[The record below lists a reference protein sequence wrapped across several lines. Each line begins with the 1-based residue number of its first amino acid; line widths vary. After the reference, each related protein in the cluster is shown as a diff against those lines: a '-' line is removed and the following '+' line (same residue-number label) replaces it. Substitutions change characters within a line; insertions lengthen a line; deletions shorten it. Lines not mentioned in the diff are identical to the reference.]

1 MYRINKNQMS
11 FNQIT
16 LIGRVGQDPKFFNT
30 KSGSRLATLSIATTD
45 VRRNIA
51 TQELIKETQWHKI
64 VILNSKIIPIVEK
77 MVNKGSQIFI
87 CGKLQYQKYLDQVKN
102 ETKTSTEITIKESG
116 HHLIV
121 LDDRQR
127 GRNND
132 NDLTSQ
138 DFNSADAAG
147 QAANYNAAGQISSY
161 NKSNI
166 DDEFTLET
174 TRSNNNKKHINNMD
188 DEFIL
193 DEEIS
198 DEDED
203 KNF

>member
-102 ETKTSTEITIKESG
+102 ETKTSKEITIKESG

-121 LDDRQR
+121 
-127 GRNND
+127 
-132 NDLTSQ
+132 
-138 DFNSADAAG
+138 
-147 QAANYNAAGQISSY
+147 
-161 NKSNI
+161 
-166 DDEFTLET
+166 
-174 TRSNNNKKHINNMD
+174 
-188 DEFIL
+188 
-193 DEEIS
+193 
-198 DEDED
+198 
-203 KNF
+203 

>member
-45 VRRNIA
+45 VRRNIT

-77 MVNKGSQIFI
+77 MVSKGSQIFI

-138 DFNSADAAG
+138 DFNSVDAK
-147 QAANYNAAGQISSY
+147 GQISSY

-166 DDEFTLET
+166 DDEF
-174 TRSNNNKKHINNMD
+174 
-188 DEFIL
+188 IL

-198 DEDED
+198 DED
-203 KNF
+203 KNFRL